1 MIPTLP
7 PTLAPATAA
16 ELSSATAPTQGVE
29 SSDDSK
35 MLFEQLLWAELL
47 THTGLEDALTL
58 GGGQGASMF
67 SRYFVEAIAADIAKQ
82 HPLGL
87 LDAELPTDLNPTPDI
102 EGAENG

>member
-1 MIPTLP
+1 MSVTPLI
-7 PTLAPATAA
+7 APNAST
-16 ELSSATAPTQGVE
+16 TQPTQAAAKPALG
-29 SSDDSK
+29 DDTAVR
-35 MLFEQLLWAELL
+35 FEQLLWAELL

-87 LDAELPTDLNPTPDI
+87 LSDTAQLSEPAQPNVELKL
-102 EGAENG
+102 